1 VNAATKLARSG
12 ALTLDWIDPADAF
25 AALESEPFSLL
36 LHGGSEPSR
45 IYAFPL
51 ARIETDLPRGGFDRF
66 AQEMRSAL
74 ATGCEAAGLFAY
86 ECGGA
91 FEAVPRAGE
100 SRWPDAAFGLY
111 PAWAEFDP
119 AARTVTVYGRPDA
132 AGTLAGALSGA
143 GASPVAT
150 PGPATWSARW
160 SRERYLESCD
170 RIIGH
175 VRAGDIYQANLS
187 QGFDVGLGTG
197 DTPWA
202 AFRRLIAASPAPRSA
217 YFRLDADRVVMT
229 NSPETFLTLQDGTL
243 VSRPI
248 KGTRPRGTTPEA
260 DRTAAEALSR
270 SAKDRA
276 ENLMIVDLVRHDL
289 ARVCEAGSVRVP
301 ALCEPVPFA
310 NVHHLVSTVAG
321 QLRAGLDA
329 LDTIAAAFPPGSITG
344 APKIRAMEIIA
355 AEEGEARGPY
365 CGTLGWIGSGG
376 AAMDLNVMIR
386 TAALHRDGQG
396 WTAGIRSGGAIT
408 IGSDPADEYDETLAK
423 ASALRQAFAP

>member
-1 VNAATKLARSG
+1 MNAVAEQARSS
-12 ALTLDWIDPADAF
+12 ALTLDWIDPAEAF
-25 AALESEPFSLL
+25 AALESQPFSLL

-45 IYAFPL
+45 IYAFPDD
-51 ARIETDLPRGGFDRF
+51 RIEAGLAPGEFERLTDR
-66 AQEMRSAL
+66 MREGLGA
-74 ATGCEAAGLFAY
+74 GHDAAGLFSY
-86 ECGGA
+86 ECGTA
-91 FEAVPRAGE
+91 LEAVPRAGE
-100 SRWPDAAFGLY
+100 ALWPDAAIGFY

-119 AARTVTVYGRPDA
+119 VAARVTVNGRPEA
-132 AGTLAGALSGA
+132 AERLARALGETGAASG
-143 GASPVAT
+143 VR
-150 PGPATWSARW
+150 PGPTTWTARW
-160 SRERYLESCD
+160 SRERYLASCE

-187 QGFDVGLGTG
+187 QGFDVGLGEG

-229 NSPETFLTLQDGTL
+229 NSPETFLTLRDGRL

-248 KGTRPRGTTPEA
+248 KGTRPRGNTPEA
-260 DRTAAEALSR
+260 DRAEAAALTR

-289 ARVCEAGSVRVP
+289 ARVCEAGSVHVP

-321 QLRAGLDA
+321 RLKPGLDA
-329 LDTIAAAFPPGSITG
+329 FDAIAAAFPPGSVTG

-365 CGTLGWIGSGG
+365 CGALGWIGQEGR
-376 AAMDLNVMIR
+376 AMDLNVMIR
-386 TAALHRDGQG
+386 TAALRRNGQG
-396 WTAGIRSGGAIT
+396 WTAAIRSGGAIT
-408 IGSDPADEYDETLAK
+408 IGSNPESEYEETLAK
-423 ASALRQAFAP
+423 ASALRAALAP